1 MASQR
6 KSYTVHFKLQALK
19 KLEDNG
25 GNVSATAQEL
35 DIHQKQLQAW
45 RKQKQSLLKYS
56 RNRHIDTK
64 KKRYMRKGI
73 SKYPLVDTAIM
84 LMIQERRK
92 CAKSVTKKIIQKTL
106 DACFVNCILT

>member
-6 KSYTVHFKLQALK
+6 GSYTVHFKLQALK

-25 GNVSATAQEL
+25 GNVSATAREL
-35 DIHQKQLQAW
+35 DIHRKQLQAW

-56 RNRHIDTK
+56 RNRHIDTE

-73 SKYPLVDTAIM
+73 SKYSLVDTAIIR
-84 LMIQERRK
+84 MIQERRK
-92 CAKSVTKKIIQKTL
+92 CGKSVTQKNYSKKLKTL
-106 DACFVNCILT
+106 VL